1 MKVAI
6 CDYKNL
12 LTETWKLKNQFLKN
26 SLETQKIS
34 LYVYMKVIM
43 RNLKKQLKM

>member
-6 CDYKNL
+6 CDYKEPLNRDL
-12 LTETWKLKNQFLKN
+12 EIEKSVFKKFLFM
-26 SLETQKIS
+26 
-34 LYVYMKVIM
+34 YMKVIM